1 MISQYRDVTYGQKKR
16 TCYQHAP
23 ERMIKVSYQVN
34 NLVSIKSGQAVTT
47 SLQVAEAFD
56 KNHRD
61 VLAAIRDLLSSAE
74 NYAVLKKYFIDGSY
88 TASNGKTNPMYYM
101 NRDGFTLLAVGFTG
115 QKALKFKLAYINQFN
130 QMEQALRNSYQ
141 LDTDT
146 AMHAIRLPNGDIQ
159 LVVHFQEQPV
169 RVISAFVDGTRLI
182 VAKDLNLALGYGN
195 WHQATHDYVAV
206 PHRRH
211 YQVAS
216 INAKP
221 ARGGLQVATVLDEVG
236 LAQLLAHSKKPAAS
250 LLAAFIK
257 TEAFPKLE
265 ALSNSIPSRF
275 ATTDAVT
282 GQLELPLDHQPA
294 ALLKLRVL
302 LKSKVKL
309 PFMKTCSVVPLE

>member
-1 MISQYRDVTYGQKKR
+1 
-16 TCYQHAP
+16 
-23 ERMIKVSYQVN
+23 MIKVSYQVS

-47 SLQVAEAFD
+47 SLQVAEAFSKD
-56 KNHRD
+56 HKNVLRD
-61 VLAAIRDLLSSAE
+61 INNLVEGGQLNFEQTHKMFSESTYVNE
-74 NYAVLKKYFIDGSY
+74 QNGQSY
-88 TASNGKTNPMYYM
+88 PMYYM
-101 NRDGFTLLAVGFTG
+101 NRDGFSLLAMGFTG
-115 QKALKFKLAYINQFN
+115 QKALKFKLAYIKQFN

-141 LDTDT
+141 VDTDT

-195 WHQATHDYVAV
+195 WHQATHDYVVV

-282 GQLELPLDHQPA
+282 GQLELPLDNQPA
-294 ALLKLRVL
+294 ALLKLAGIAKEQGQTAIYEDL
-302 LKSKVKL
+302 LSRAIG
-309 PFMKTCSVVPLE
+309 VVQEPADTPYLTN